1 LAPKLNAS
9 HFDTTQAKG
18 EQIKG
23 HPVIDQL
30 VKIRVYLEKIKP
42 IEKKLKYQI
51 DKLLKTAAI
60 GNIVR
65 GTNYLLTKQIC
76 LILTAAVLI
85 R

>member
-1 LAPKLNAS
+1 L
-9 HFDTTQAKG
+9 QAKG
-18 EQIKG
+18 EQVKD
-23 HPVIDQL
+23 HPVINQL

-60 GNIVR
+60 GNIAS
-65 GTNYLLTKQIC
+65 GTARPLPPT
-76 LILTAAVLI
+76 TRI